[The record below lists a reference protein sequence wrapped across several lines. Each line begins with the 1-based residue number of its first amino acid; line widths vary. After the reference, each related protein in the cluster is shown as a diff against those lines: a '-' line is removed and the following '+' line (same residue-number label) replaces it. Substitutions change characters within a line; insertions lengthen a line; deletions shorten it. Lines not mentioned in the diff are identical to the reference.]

1 MNLAPSASVQG
12 ESLEYGFA
20 SVCINPW
27 FVEIAAKELKDSNV
41 KVCTVIGFPLG
52 ASASAA
58 KAFEAAKAVEGGAAE
73 VDMVI
78 NAGALKEGNYAYV
91 EMDIAEVVKAAKSA
105 VVKVIIETCLLTD
118 DEKVTACLLSKKA
131 GARFVKTSTGFG
143 NGGATAEDVALMR
156 KTVGSAMGVKAS
168 GGIRNLQDAFAMVEA
183 GATRLGTS
191 SGIAIIGEM
200 GA

>member
-52 ASASAA
+52 ANASAA
-58 KAFEAAKAVEGGAAE
+58 KAFKAAKAVEGGAAE

-156 KTVGSAMGVKAS
+156 KAVGSAMGVKAS
-168 GGIRNLQDAFAMVEA
+168 GGIRNLQDTFAMVEA